1 MKTQNLIDKF
11 AKGEIDFK
19 NFCEDL
25 KGEKTTMH
33 EVLEGGIP
41 TMESIVKLCSKEKV
55 CTKNNRI
62 GF

>member
-25 KGEKTTMH
+25 KGEKTTNTDQ
-33 EVLEGGIP
+33 E
-41 TMESIVKLCSKEKV
+41 EKQ
-55 CTKNNRI
+55 I
-62 GF
+62 